1 MLKSYPPLWW
11 FRRWGLWE
19 VVRSRLG
26 HEAGVLSRR
35 LMPLKEETAEFA
47 FSLFAMLGHIK
58 KKSLSKPG
66 WKPSTD
72 TESAGTLI
80 MDFSGS
86 RTVRNT
92 CLLLKPP
99 SLWYFVRAS
108 GANEDTNRHLQGS
121 AAELILLQ
129 VSTSFQT
136 QKNHLLTPPLSL
148 IFSLHL
154 EQWLEQG
161 DNSHSHVGS
170 TSLSNCWW
178 EDPLKRELLFV
189 LCEGHELVKL
199 LVFKLSLSKP
209 ALPGFQAFRKGDF
222 CYRER
227 NFLPKGN

>member
-1 MLKSYPPLWW
+1 MWW

-26 HEAGVLSRR
+26 HEAGVLMRR

-47 FSLFAMLGHIK
+47 FSFFAMLGHIK
-58 KKSLSKPG
+58 KKSLYKPG
-66 WKPSTD
+66 WKPSPD

-99 SLWYFVRAS
+99 SLWYFGRAS
-108 GANEDTNRHLQGS
+108 WANEDTKPHLQGS
-121 AAELILLQ
+121 AAELIFLQ

-154 EQWLEQG
+154 EQWLS
-161 DNSHSHVGS
+161 SH
-170 TSLSNCWW
+170 
-178 EDPLKRELLFV
+178 REMCFLVWNICFGLFH
-189 LCEGHELVKL
+189 CIMIH
-199 LVFKLSLSKP
+199 
-209 ALPGFQAFRKGDF
+209 
-222 CYRER
+222 
-227 NFLPKGN
+227 